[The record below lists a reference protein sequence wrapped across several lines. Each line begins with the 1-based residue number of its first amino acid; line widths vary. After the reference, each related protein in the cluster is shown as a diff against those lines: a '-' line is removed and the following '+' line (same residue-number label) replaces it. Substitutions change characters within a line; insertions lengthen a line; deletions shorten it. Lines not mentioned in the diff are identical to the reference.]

1 MFDFSDN
8 KKSMESIFNIF
19 LLVCIGVALI
29 LEIVRWWYLSQA
41 SGFLFSNTRSTYE
54 AESFAQTNPHLMVSS
69 RNEDEGQEFSYSFW
83 LLIQKNLDS
92 SDQKER
98 VLLSRG
104 SPAHDRGNPSVVL
117 GGVDKTLQQMTIHVK
132 TYNYKVTNSDG
143 KLVDKNTLEAEVND
157 LPLRR
162 WNHIAIC
169 GKNNMVDVFV
179 NGRMAQHVES
189 PQPIQVSTGALY
201 INQNGGFGG
210 FMSRL
215 HYGNYYY
222 SHDQLY
228 TFLKNG
234 PAPIPDLNSTYG
246 TSAGGL
252 GAGGGL
258 ANRWWSGQGTQY

>member
-1 MFDFSDN
+1 MFDFSDST
-8 KKSMESIFNIF
+8 KSIQSIFTIF
-19 LLVCIGVALI
+19 LLVCIGAAVI

-83 LLIQKNLDS
+83 LLIQKNLDT
-92 SDQKER
+92 SDTKER

-117 GGVDKTLQQMTIHVK
+117 GGGTDKTLQTMTIHVK
-132 TYNYKVTNSDG
+132 TYNYKLSDSKGKVTDTNS
-143 KLVDKNTLEAEVND
+143 LEAVVND

-162 WNHIAIC
+162 WTHIAIC

-189 PQPIQVSTGALY
+189 PQPIQVSTGSLY
-201 INQNGGFGG
+201 IN
-210 FMSRL
+210 
-215 HYGNYYY
+215 
-222 SHDQLY
+222 
-228 TFLKNG
+228 
-234 PAPIPDLNSTYG
+234 
-246 TSAGGL
+246 
-252 GAGGGL
+252 
-258 ANRWWSGQGTQY
+258 